1 MYITESIGKVDQASS
16 TVSNYAGGEQVGAS
30 WTDKVMQVKAQASQ
44 DTAAEEGEGAADDE
58 WVKILL

>member
-1 MYITESIGKVDQASS
+1 M
-16 TVSNYAGGEQVGAS
+16 SNYAGGEQVGAS